1 MSLINKMLQDLDA
14 RGTPASQSFLSNVM
28 PVAPERRSPS
38 LRLAGLGAGAALA
51 VAACSSL
58 AWFGWHHW
66 HAARPGSSV
75 VVPPVAKP
83 ATAQGLKGTIVPAP
97 AAMNAP
103 PAKVAPPGAVE
114 PQASAPASVSVPAGA
129 SAAAKPVPGP
139 APAAAALTASVTA
152 PLPAPVAAP
161 PEPAPAPRAAHKRHA
176 DDE

>member
-66 HAARPGSSV
+66 HAARPGSGA
-75 VVPPVAKP
+75 VVPAVVKPV
-83 ATAQGLKGTIVPAP
+83 TAQGLKGTIVPAP
-97 AAMNAP
+97 AASNAP
-103 PAKVAPPGAVE
+103 PARVAPPGAVE
-114 PQASAPASVSVPAGA
+114 PQVAV
-129 SAAAKPVPGP
+129 P
-139 APAAAALTASVTA
+139 APAAASAG
-152 PLPAPVAAP
+152 
-161 PEPAPAPRAAHKRHA
+161 APAA
-176 DDE
+176 